1 MLTPSLCRDGVVPQ
15 SAACCTPPA
24 LSRRRLLALGALAL
38 GSCGLGGD
46 RNHEGPDAPSAA
58 PLATRPQ
65 VAWVFGS
72 GGPRGF
78 AHVGVIQALQELG
91 LRPDVIVGASVG
103 AFVGTLCAAGLP
115 AAELRRLALDTPPW
129 TLLGWN
135 PATPGLLNGRPLA
148 QFVNL
153 QLDGRALQALPT
165 PMVCAVQR
173 LRDGAVLGFSRG
185 DAGVAVQ
192 ASSAIE
198 GRFSPVRIRGELY
211 ADADLVMPLPVR
223 LARRLGAVRVLA
235 VDASAHEERAPAGA
249 ESYREADLR
258 KRALTRPDADAADL
272 VLHPDLGYWA
282 GIDREYRERLMTIG
296 HRSTLAQAQA
306 LRALH
311 APA

>member
-1 MLTPSLCRDGVVPQ
+1 MPQ

-24 LSRRRLLALGALAL
+24 LSRRRLLSLGALAL
-38 GSCGLGGD
+38 GGCGLGGD

-78 AHVGVIQALQELG
+78 VHVGVIQALQQLG
-91 LRPDVIVGASVG
+91 LQPDVIVGASVG

-129 TLLGWN
+129 TLLGWS
-135 PATPGLLNGRPLA
+135 PATPGRLNGRPLA
-148 QFVNL
+148 QFVNQ
-153 QLDGRALQALPT
+153 QLDGRPLQALPT

-173 LRDGAVLGFSRG
+173 LRDGAVIGFSRG

-198 GRFSPVRIRGELY
+198 GRFAPLRIRGELY

-223 LARRLGAVRVLA
+223 LARNLGAVKVLA
-235 VDASAHEERAPAGA
+235 VDASAHEERAPPGA
-249 ESYREADLR
+249 EAYRDADLR
-258 KRALTRPDADAADL
+258 KRALTQPDADAADL

-282 GIDREYRERLMTIG
+282 GFTREYRERLISIG
-296 HRSTLAQAQA
+296 YRDTLARAQA

-311 APA
+311 AR

>member
-1 MLTPSLCRDGVVPQ
+1 MPQ
-15 SAACCTPPA
+15 VGAGCTAPDLP
-24 LSRRRLLALGALAL
+24 RRRLLGLGALLLVGCSL
-38 GSCGLGGD
+38 GSEPEH
-46 RNHEGPDAPSAA
+46 RGPDAPSAA
-58 PLATRPQ
+58 PLPGQPQ

-78 AHVGVIQALQELG
+78 VHVGVIQALHELG

-115 AAELRRLALDTPPW
+115 AAELRRLALDTAPW
-129 TLLGWN
+129 TLLGWS
-135 PATPGLLNGRPLA
+135 PAEPGLLNGRPLA
-148 QFVNL
+148 QFVN
-153 QLDGRALQALPT
+153 QQIDGRPLQALPT

-173 LRDGAVLGFSRG
+173 LGDGAVVGFSRG

-198 GRFSPVRIRGELY
+198 GRFAPVRIRGALY

-223 LARRLGAVRVLA
+223 LARGLGAQRVLA
-235 VDASAHEERAPAGA
+235 MDASAHEQRAPPGA
-249 ESYREADLR
+249 EAYREADLR
-258 KRALTRPDADAADL
+258 KRALTRPDAEAADL

-282 GIDREYRERLMTIG
+282 GIDREYRERLMSIG
-296 HRSTLAQAQA
+296 YRDTMARAPA

-311 APA
+311 AR